1 MAVSPVSSIAPSRSP
16 GSRNA
21 RAGRERFVYRYV
33 LLPIAMLGVW
43 LVMGGCDSYLSLLYP
58 EEFPAVLT
66 TAATE
71 ITTTEATL
79 NGSMERFGKNLESE
93 SDVFFCLSTSPADLA
108 EGPVQR
114 GYMSAQGGTLCRP
127 GTGSVL
133 GPGPRRL
140 RVTGLQSNT
149 TYYYKAVAFWGTK
162 NSDGHSSGEIQSF
175 TTLATPPTLS
185 TGAVSGITSSGATV
199 AGTIASEGSGRVTE
213 RGICYGTSPNPTR
226 SGTCAVSGS
235 GPGSFSAAL
244 SGLTP
249 DTRYNAR
256 AFATWG
262 GGVAYGSDVAFTTLP
277 LIPPGFTLTAAST
290 SQLVERG
297 TTGAAF
303 AVGVARVG
311 GFSGAVTLTVTG
323 LPAGVTATVQ
333 SPGTGNSGSVAF
345 VVSKDAALGT
355 SRVTLVGSAAGLEP
369 RSVPFDLIVAD
380 PPGLTLS
387 VPQKLDMTIG
397 GSATVSL
404 GIFRTGGW
412 TGSVSLAIPNL
423 PAGITASFT
432 PQTTAGNTA
441 LLNLA
446 IGSSVLEGS
455 YLIEVRATGSVG
467 VSTSAAILVLVSP

>member
-185 TGAVSGITSSGATV
+185 TGAVSGSPPVVQPWLEPSRPRGAAASRNAASV
-199 AGTIASEGSGRVTE
+199 MGRLPIQRAAGPVRYLGV
-213 RGICYGTSPNPTR
+213 
-226 SGTCAVSGS
+226 
-235 GPGSFSAAL
+235 GPGASPRRF
-244 SGLTP
+244 
-249 DTRYNAR
+249 
-256 AFATWG
+256 
-262 GGVAYGSDVAFTTLP
+262 
-277 LIPPGFTLTAAST
+277 PG
-290 SQLVERG
+290 
-297 TTGAAF
+297 
-303 AVGVARVG
+303 
-311 GFSGAVTLTVTG
+311 
-323 LPAGVTATVQ
+323 
-333 SPGTGNSGSVAF
+333 
-345 VVSKDAALGT
+345 
-355 SRVTLVGSAAGLEP
+355 
-369 RSVPFDLIVAD
+369 
-380 PPGLTLS
+380 
-387 VPQKLDMTIG
+387 
-397 GSATVSL
+397 
-404 GIFRTGGW
+404 
-412 TGSVSLAIPNL
+412 
-423 PAGITASFT
+423 
-432 PQTTAGNTA
+432 
-441 LLNLA
+441 
-446 IGSSVLEGS
+446 
-455 YLIEVRATGSVG
+455 
-467 VSTSAAILVLVSP
+467 